1 MNTTKIKPIYTIC
14 AILLLVV
21 GSNAFGF
28 DNPSELLPA
37 GLVME
42 DVFKP
47 GPGGPVGKVEMVE
60 GEVVIIHAGEL
71 TGYRAKKDLPLF
83 TGDTIVT
90 LETGRI
96 RFKLDDESILRLSSE
111 TKLVINRSVFD
122 PAKESRSSYFGMST
136 GKARFWVSKF
146 ADFKRSVFN
155 VKTPTAVC
163 GVRGSDFIN
172 FVTASST
179 EITGLEKTVLEVR
192 NLAFPE
198 KKPIIIKDDI
208 YCSKCGFEQAIVK
221 EGTLRKIRVSPKKVD
236 EMKTLFEIPSET
248 DRPSEEVA
256 TFEETEE
263 LFSDIVEGVHQDI
276 MREWPVE

>member
-1 MNTTKIKPIYTIC
+1 MNMSKRKAVYTLC
-14 AILLLVV
+14 AILLLLVS
-21 GSNAFGF
+21 GNAFGS
-28 DNPSELLPA
+28 DDPSDLLPA

-47 GPGGPVGKVEMVE
+47 GPGGPVGKVEAVE

-71 TGYRAKKDLPLF
+71 IGYKAKKDLPLF

-96 RFKLDDESILRLSSE
+96 RFKLNDESILRLSSE

-122 PAKESRSSYFGMST
+122 PAKESRSSYFGMSS

-146 ADFKRSVFN
+146 TDFKRSMFN

-179 EITGLEKTVLEVR
+179 EITSLEKTVLEVR

-198 KKPIIIKDDI
+198 KKPLIIKDDI
-208 YCSKCGFEQAIVK
+208 YCSKCGFERAIVK
-221 EGTLRKIRVSPKKVD
+221 EGTLRKIRVSPNKVE
-236 EMKTLFEIPSET
+236 EMKKLFEMTPEKIE
-248 DRPSEEVA
+248 DDA
-256 TFEETEE
+256 TLEETEE
-263 LFSDIVEGVHQDI
+263 LSLDIVEEVHQDI
-276 MREWPVE
+276 MREWPVK

>member
-1 MNTTKIKPIYTIC
+1 MKMFKRKSICTLC
-14 AILLLVV
+14 AILLLLVS
-21 GSNAFGF
+21 GNAFGS
-28 DNPSELLPA
+28 DDLSDLLPA

-47 GPGGPVGKVEMVE
+47 GPGGPVGKVEAVE

-71 TGYRAKKDLPLF
+71 TGYKAKKDLPLF
-83 TGDTIVT
+83 TGDTIVA

-96 RFKLDDESILRLSSE
+96 RFKLNDESILRLSSE

-146 ADFKRSVFN
+146 ADFKRSIFN

-172 FVTASST
+172 SVTATST
-179 EITGLEKTVLEVR
+179 EITGLENTVLEVR

-221 EGTLRKIRVSPKKVD
+221 EGTLRKIRVSPKKVAQ
-236 EMKTLFEIPSET
+236 MKMQFEITPERLAE
-248 DRPSEEVA
+248 DA
-256 TFEETEE
+256 TLEETEE
-263 LFSDIVEGVHQDI
+263 LSSDIVEEVHQDI
-276 MREWPVE
+276 MRGWPAP